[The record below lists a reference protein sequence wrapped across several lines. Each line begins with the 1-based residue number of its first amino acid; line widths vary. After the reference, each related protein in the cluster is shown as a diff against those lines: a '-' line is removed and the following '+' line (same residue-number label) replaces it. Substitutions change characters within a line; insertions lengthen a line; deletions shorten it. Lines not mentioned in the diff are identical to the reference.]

1 MINISVMA
9 NSERNENQISMSGL
23 KTCEQNTKKVAY
35 SIAPLHNFQCIIYPR
50 SMFTTSTKPVML

>member
-1 MINISVMA
+1 MA